1 MQTTRA
7 LGSRY
12 VLERQLGSGAMGT
25 VWAAVDQ
32 RTGEEVAA
40 KLLRPEFA
48 RDPEILTRFVQER
61 SILLDLVHP
70 NVVRVRDLVVEGEDL
85 AIVMDLVQGADLRA
99 RLRTAGTLAP
109 GEAARITADVLE
121 ALAAAHTGGVLHRD
135 VKPDNVLLTA
145 EEPPGVRLG
154 DFSIARLAQETTVR
168 MTGVLGTPDYMAPE
182 IFTAETVSAAS
193 DVYAT
198 GVLLYEL
205 LAGRAPFAGGGTGY
219 AVANRHVTAEPPP
232 IAGLPRELDAV
243 LHAMLAK
250 DPARRPTAEDAAAS
264 LRDLLP
270 ALQELPALPV
280 APEPTTW
287 KAAGTGPAP
296 AFGVLGHRPVD
307 ELDPGRT
314 NVKAAAAESA
324 PELPAPTT
332 GEAAAW
338 LGANSDGEL
347 ASAETQLRQRKA
359 PAHAAPAVVEEPE
372 APRGW
377 LRDRRTWLVAA
388 GSLVTVGAVVGV
400 VALTGSDSSDDPRGS
415 VGGGGGAAAEAL
427 VVVGPSEQLPSGLTV
442 VREGSY
448 DAGTG
453 TLTTTV
459 TWSAETALAGP
470 LFESV
475 PAAEDG
481 EACPDVSWSVG
492 AVRDVTPGVPVTACG
507 WEVPVDVPAGSEVT
521 ASYTAPFELEDDG
534 DVQGLRQRL
543 VDAGTATGDAL
554 DGLVATPV
562 YAAQRLEDLEV
573 QIDGLVRVS
582 APVGMVVVPV
592 WRGTNQADNIS
603 VLFSSRNPQSSLLL
617 QQLGGELEVGT
628 DDCTGSLAFTDRVPY
643 ANTVGSACTVSV
655 RLGEIEARSR
665 SFDVLQNSAG

>member
-32 RTGEEVAA
+32 RTGDQVAA

-85 AIVMDLVQGADLRA
+85 AIVMDLVQGADLRV
-99 RLRTAGTLAP
+99 RLRAAGTLAP

-121 ALAAAHTGGVLHRD
+121 ALAAAHSGGVLHRD

-232 IAGLPRELDAV
+232 VVGLPRELDAV

-250 DPARRPTAEDAAAS
+250 DPARRPTAQDAAGS

-270 ALQELPALPV
+270 VLQELPALPV
-280 APEPTTW
+280 APEPTSW

-296 AFGVLGHRPVD
+296 AFGVLGHRPVE

-314 NVKAAAAESA
+314 NVKAAARAA
-324 PELPAPTT
+324 PELPAPAT

-338 LGANSDGEL
+338 LGANTDGEL
-347 ASAETQLRQRKA
+347 ASAETQLRRRKA
-359 PAHAAPAVVEEPE
+359 PAHAAPAVVQEPE
-372 APRGW
+372 APRGR

-388 GSLVTVGAVVGV
+388 GSLATVGAVVGV
-400 VALTGSDSSDDPRGS
+400 VALTGSDGADDPRGP
-415 VGGGGGAAAEAL
+415 VGGGGSAAAEAL

-459 TWSAETALAGP
+459 TWSAESALAGP

-507 WEVPVDVPAGSEVT
+507 WEVPVDVPAGSDVT
-521 ASYTAPFELEDDG
+521 ASYTVPFELEDDG

-543 VDAGTATGDAL
+543 VDAGTATGAAL

-592 WRGTNQADNIS
+592 WRGTNEADNIS
-603 VLFSSRNPQSSLLL
+603 VLFSSRNPQPSLLL

-628 DDCTGSLAFTDRVPY
+628 NDCTGSLAFTDRVPY

-665 SFDVLQNSAG
+665 SFDVLQNTAG

>member
-32 RTGEEVAA
+32 RTGGTVAA

-85 AIVMDLVQGADLRA
+85 AIVMDLVEGADLRA
-99 RLRTAGTLAP
+99 RLRAAGTLPPA
-109 GEAARITADVLE
+109 EAARITADVLE
-121 ALAAAHTGGVLHRD
+121 ALAAAHAGGVLHRD
-135 VKPDNVLLTA
+135 VKPDNVLLTD
-145 EEPPGVRLG
+145 EDPPGVRLG

-193 DVYAT
+193 DVYAA
-198 GVLLYEL
+198 GILLHEL
-205 LAGRAPFAGGGTGY
+205 LAGRAPLAGGGTGY
-219 AVANRHVTAEPPP
+219 AVANRHVTAAPPP
-232 IAGLPRELDAV
+232 IAGIPRELDAV
-243 LHAMLAK
+243 LQAMLAK
-250 DPARRPTAEDAAAS
+250 EPDRRPPAEAAAAS
-264 LRDLLP
+264 LRELLP
-270 ALQELPALPV
+270 ALGELPALPV

-296 AFGVLGHRPVD
+296 AFGVLGHRPVED
-307 ELDPGRT
+307 LDPGRT
-314 NVKAAAAESA
+314 NVKASADAA
-324 PELPAPTT
+324 PQLPAPAT
-332 GEAAAW
+332 GEAKPWLAAPV
-338 LGANSDGEL
+338 DDDT
-347 ASAETQLRQRKA
+347 ASAQTQLRPKRG
-359 PAHAAPAVVEEPE
+359 PAHAAPVVEEEP
-372 APRGW
+372 AARRGL
-377 LRDRRTWLVAA
+377 LRDRRTWLVAG
-388 GSLVTVGAVVGV
+388 GSLVAVGAVVGV
-400 VALTGSDSSDDPRGS
+400 VALVGSGGSADPRRPD
-415 VGGGGGAAAEAL
+415 GGGGAVPAEAL
-427 VVVGPSEQLPSGLTV
+427 VVTGPSEELPSGLTV
-442 VREGSY
+442 VREGAY
-448 DAGTG
+448 DAEAG

-459 TWSAETALAGP
+459 TWSAENSLAGP

-475 PAAEDG
+475 PAAADG
-481 EACPDVSWSVG
+481 RSCPDVTWSVP

-507 WEVPVDVPAGSEVT
+507 WEVPVDVPGGSEVT
-521 ASYTAPFELEDDG
+521 ASYTVPFELEDDG
-534 DVQGLRQRL
+534 DVQGLRERL
-543 VDAGTATGDAL
+543 VGTGTATGAAL

-573 QIDGLVRVS
+573 QIDGTVRVG
-582 APVGMVVVPV
+582 APVGLVVVPV
-592 WRGTNQADNIS
+592 WRGTDAADNIA
-603 VLFSSRNPQSSLLL
+603 VLFSSRNPQPSLLL
-617 QQLGGELEVGT
+617 QQLGGELEVRT

-643 ANTVGSACTVSV
+643 ANTVGSGCTVSV